1 MLIPRAP
8 SVENMV
14 LATPAWLRMPTPT
27 TLIFA
32 TRVSCTSSAKPIAS
46 RAWFSVSIER
56 ARSADGT
63 VKVTS
68 VDPVPRAPWSWAIF
82 WMIMSTLMF
91 AAASGSKIAD
101 TEPGLSGTAVS
112 VIFASFLSCAMPVIS
127 WRSTSSTSCSPT
139 IIVPGNVSA
148 IGASSPV
155 NDDST
160 WTRTFSF
167 IARPTD
173 RVCSTLAPTLASS
186 SISSYVTLASLR
198 ARGTMRGS
206 VV

>member
-8 SVENMV
+8 SVVNIV

-27 TLIFA
+27 TEIFA
-32 TRVSCTSSAKPIAS
+32 TRVSCTSSAKPIAA
-46 RAWFSVSIER
+46 RAWLSASIDR
-56 ARSADGT
+56 ARSAAGT
-63 VKVTS
+63 VNVTS
-68 VDPVPRAPWSWAIF
+68 VEPGRPALWCAMF

-91 AAASGSKIAD
+91 AAASGSKIAA
-101 TEPGLSGTAVS
+101 TAPGWSGTLVS
-112 VIFASFLSCAMPVIS
+112 VIFASFLSCAMPVMS
-127 WRSTSSTSCSPT
+127 WRSISSISSSPT

-155 NDDST
+155 KDEST
-160 WTRTFSF
+160 CTRTFSF
-167 IARPTD
+167 IASPTE
-173 RVCSTLAPTLASS
+173 RVWSTFAPTLASS
-186 SISSYVTLASLR
+186 SISSYVTCRSLR